1 MALSQSIIDEIR
13 TEIGRD
19 DDFSDNIPHDPTPVT
34 ADNPEAAAQLDS
46 LENIFTNVDRGNFSI
61 LVTALICWKLRLASM
76 VYSSFDVTSGGSLLA
91 RSQRIRFIERQIL
104 KLELLVDRTPSG
116 SNDEIVT
123 TYQQL
128 GELTGAEFS

>member
-1 MALSQSIIDEIR
+1 MPLSQSIIDEIR

-19 DDFSDNIPHDPTPVT
+19 DDFSNNIPHDSTPVT

-46 LENIFTNVDRGNFSI
+46 LESIYINVDRGNFSI

-76 VYSSFDVTSGGSLLA
+76 VYSSFDMTSGGSSMI

-104 KLELLVDRTPSG
+104 KLELLVDKTAAG

-123 TYQQL
+123 TYQQF
-128 GELTGAEFS
+128 GELEGAEFS